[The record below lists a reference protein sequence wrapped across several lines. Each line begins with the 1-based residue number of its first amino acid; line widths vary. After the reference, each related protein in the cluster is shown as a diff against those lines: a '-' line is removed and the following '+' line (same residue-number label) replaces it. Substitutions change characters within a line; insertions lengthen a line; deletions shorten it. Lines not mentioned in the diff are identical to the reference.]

1 MYFTLTER
9 SIWDKLPQSKQF
21 SGQFATKID
30 SSDSGVRKNL
40 LEEEPYSMSISQ
52 LARSIVDSPTL
63 RLNEEARLL
72 RERGLPVIHLG
83 IGEPKNK
90 APINAILY
98 AANKLNS
105 GDVKYT
111 PTDGTPS
118 LKKAI
123 INYTEENYNRIVAP
137 ENVIVTN
144 GAKQSLF
151 NVIYSL
157 VDPQDE
163 VIILA
168 PYWVS
173 YSEMVKMVY
182 GVPIIVTPK
191 DGTFYPRMEDI
202 LEAVS
207 SYTKAIIVNNP
218 NNPSG
223 MVFPPEFI
231 GALVEFCES
240 KGIYLIMDD
249 IYHRL
254 VFDGTKAVPGYQF
267 TQKDIES
274 TKVIVTNGVS
284 KIYGMTGFRI
294 GWVIANRRLVEVMTN
309 VQAQMT
315 SNPATI
321 LQSAAEGALNGV
333 QSYAESLRLTIE
345 NNRNV
350 IMQELRSFNGIRVPE
365 PQGAF
370 YCLPDFR
377 AYQDNS
383 VELADFL
390 LKKALVVAVPGIE
403 FGIEGHLRLS
413 FSGTVKDITEGIAR
427 MKWAL
432 DPESPREIYIGDRKM
447 IRDWL

>member
-1 MYFTLTER
+1 
-9 SIWDKLPQSKQF
+9 
-21 SGQFATKID
+21 
-30 SSDSGVRKNL
+30 
-40 LEEEPYSMSISQ
+40 MSISQ
-52 LARSIVDSPTL
+52 LARAIVDSPTL
-63 RLNEEARLL
+63 RFNEEARLL
-72 RERGLPVIHLG
+72 KERGLPVIHLG

-90 APINAILY
+90 APINAILS

-111 PTDGTPS
+111 PTDGLPS

-123 INYTEENYNRIVAP
+123 INYTEDNYNRIVAP
-137 ENVIVTN
+137 ENILVTN

-157 VDPQDE
+157 IDPQDE

-173 YSEMVKMVY
+173 YPEMVRMVH
-182 GVPIIVTPK
+182 GIPIIVTSK

-207 SYTKAIIVNNP
+207 GYTKAIIVNNP

-223 MVFPPEFI
+223 MVYPPGFI
-231 GALVEFCES
+231 AELVAYSES
-240 KGIYLIMDD
+240 KGIHLIMDD

-254 VFDGTKAVPGYQF
+254 VFDGKRAAPGYEF
-267 TQKDIES
+267 TVKDIDS

-284 KIYGMTGFRI
+284 KVYGMTGFRI
-294 GWVIANRRLVEVMTN
+294 GWVIASRKIVEVMTKI
-309 VQAQMT
+309 QAQMT

-321 LQSAAEGALNGV
+321 LQSAAEGALTGV
-333 QSYAESLRLTIE
+333 QSYVESLRLTIE
-345 NNRNV
+345 NNRDV
-350 IMQELRSFNGIRVPE
+350 IVQELRSFPGVRVSKPE
-365 PQGAF
+365 GTF

-377 AYQDNS
+377 AYTSDS
-383 VELADFL
+383 VELANFL
-390 LKKALVVAVPGIE
+390 LNKALVVTVPGKE
-403 FGIEGHLRLS
+403 FGVEGHLRLS
-413 FSGTVKDITEGIAR
+413 FSGRVKDITEGMAR
-427 MKWAL
+427 IKWAL

>member
-1 MYFTLTER
+1 
-9 SIWDKLPQSKQF
+9 
-21 SGQFATKID
+21 
-30 SSDSGVRKNL
+30 
-40 LEEEPYSMSISQ
+40 MSISQ

-231 GALVEFCES
+231 GTLVEFCES
-240 KGIYLIMDD
+240 KGIYLI
-249 IYHRL
+249 
-254 VFDGTKAVPGYQF
+254 
-267 TQKDIES
+267 
-274 TKVIVTNGVS
+274 
-284 KIYGMTGFRI
+284 
-294 GWVIANRRLVEVMTN
+294 
-309 VQAQMT
+309 
-315 SNPATI
+315 
-321 LQSAAEGALNGV
+321 
-333 QSYAESLRLTIE
+333 
-345 NNRNV
+345 
-350 IMQELRSFNGIRVPE
+350 
-365 PQGAF
+365 
-370 YCLPDFR
+370 
-377 AYQDNS
+377 
-383 VELADFL
+383 
-390 LKKALVVAVPGIE
+390 
-403 FGIEGHLRLS
+403 
-413 FSGTVKDITEGIAR
+413 
-427 MKWAL
+427 
-432 DPESPREIYIGDRKM
+432 
-447 IRDWL
+447 

>member
-1 MYFTLTER
+1 
-9 SIWDKLPQSKQF
+9 
-21 SGQFATKID
+21 
-30 SSDSGVRKNL
+30 
-40 LEEEPYSMSISQ
+40 MSISQ

-90 APINAILY
+90 TPINAILA

-105 GDVKYT
+105 GEVKYT
-111 PTDGTPS
+111 PTDGLPS

-123 INYTEENYNRIVAP
+123 IAYTEDNYNRIIAP
-137 ENVIVTN
+137 ENIIVTN
-144 GAKQSLF
+144 GAKQSLY
-151 NVIYSL
+151 NVIFSL

-163 VIILA
+163 VILLA

-173 YSEMVKMVY
+173 YPEMVKMVH
-182 GVPIIVTPK
+182 GIPIIVTSK

-202 LEAVS
+202 IEAVS
-207 SYTKAIIVNNP
+207 SYTKAIIVNSP

-223 MVFPPEFI
+223 VVYPEEFI
-231 GALVEFCES
+231 SELVEFCET

-254 VFDGTKAVPGYQF
+254 VFDGKQATPGYQF
-267 TQKDIES
+267 TDEDIES

-284 KIYGMTGFRI
+284 KLYGMTGFRI
-294 GWVIANRRLVEVMTN
+294 GWVIANRKLVEVMTN

-315 SNPATI
+315 SNPGTI
-321 LQSAAEGALNGV
+321 LQAAAEGALNGL
-333 QSYAESLRLTIE
+333 QSSVESLRLTIE

-350 IMQELRSFNGIRVPE
+350 IMQELRSFAGIRVTRPE
-365 PQGAF
+365 GAF

-377 AYQDNS
+377 AHEGNS
-383 VELADFL
+383 VELANFL
-390 LKKALVVAVPGIE
+390 LNKALVVTVPGIE
-403 FGIEGHLRLS
+403 FGMEGHLRLS

-427 MKWAL
+427 MKWAI
-432 DPESPREIYIGDRKM
+432 DPESPREIYIGDRKL
-447 IRDWL
+447 IRDWQ